1 MSIEKESTT
10 QQEIRLYKPQK
21 RVRWYQLSGI
31 RITGKVV
38 AVVFFG
44 YLASLGFA
52 IQGIQ
57 SVTQISFD
65 PEVGELLDR
74 HLQNIKQIH
83 NLKQETYSARLAR
96 VIPLAYRT
104 GEAPIQKSMIKEW
117 LNQIKLGEYV
127 PLKKVIIT
135 EFKKEEKKDL
145 PRRAIAWVNSSTIKI
160 WSFKI
165 ELPKEIIKQNYQ
177 NAEELVLRYQGI
189 KANWEDEIQP
199 SLVLLQV
206 SIVIG
211 TMFLIGITI
220 IFFISR
226 FKRHIDD
233 LVAGFAEW
241 SERDSNYRFDDS
253 WSEEFG
259 VITSHFNLMADE
271 VDENRNRR
279 LYMEKVASWQIIA
292 RKLAHEIKNPLTP
305 IQMMVTQLVRRYKG
319 DDAEFT
325 KLLEESKNIITEEV
339 SSLRRMVDNFS
350 EFAQLPEPKLERSDV
365 SETVKHVIDL
375 ERAGYPSINI
385 NYQFTESLHALFDKD
400 LIKQVLINLIKNA
413 AEAGSTIINV
423 NLENTGRWISV
434 TIRDN
439 GPGIPAE
446 LQNRIFEAY
455 FTTKHTGPSPG
466 MGLGLAVCQKVMLEH
481 GGDLRLSSKPGETI
495 FLMLIPIT

>member
-1 MSIEKESTT
+1 
-10 QQEIRLYKPQK
+10 
-21 RVRWYQLSGI
+21 QLSGI

-117 LNQIKLGEYV
+117 LTQIKLGEYV

-325 KLLEESKNIITEEV
+325 KLLEESK
-339 SSLRRMVDNFS
+339 
-350 EFAQLPEPKLERSDV
+350 
-365 SETVKHVIDL
+365 
-375 ERAGYPSINI
+375 
-385 NYQFTESLHALFDKD
+385 
-400 LIKQVLINLIKNA
+400 
-413 AEAGSTIINV
+413 
-423 NLENTGRWISV
+423 
-434 TIRDN
+434 
-439 GPGIPAE
+439 
-446 LQNRIFEAY
+446 
-455 FTTKHTGPSPG
+455 
-466 MGLGLAVCQKVMLEH
+466 
-481 GGDLRLSSKPGETI
+481 
-495 FLMLIPIT
+495 